1 MQKILA
7 SAFMGIISLIVV
19 NLTGFIT
26 GITIGINYLS
36 LLISTVLGVIG
47 VITMI
52 ILGYIIK

>member
-26 GITIGINYLS
+26 GITLGINYLS